1 MYIHIYLFKYT
12 YICIG
17 GMYSIFMLENQLQRD
32 ILARYHG
39 AGGRGVLVHRCA
51 TGPSFRG
58 GCHVGNRQG
67 GQPLLLDDFHGDFTR
82 IKKGGL
88 TIEKGE
94 QINDGW
100 LMMK

>member
-1 MYIHIYLFKYT
+1 
-12 YICIG
+12 
-17 GMYSIFMLENQLQRD
+17 MYSIFMLENQLQRD

-39 AGGRGVLVHRCA
+39 AGGRGVPCPPV
-51 TGPSFRG
+51 RG
-58 GCHVGNRQG
+58 QVLLSEAGVTSENRQG